1 MKQLFPL
8 MGKIFLFCFIAFGI
22 VTLPVT
28 LIVSGIVLGEF
39 IRRENV
45 FILQYGWVVFVVL
58 PVVAGILF
66 GLPMALVL
74 GILQYHHVRK
84 IIKSGPIN
92 LSVKQ
97 SREMILPSDRIVEK
111 CRAAIVESGAG
122 ILEKNSNRD
131 AIAARSPSS
140 WKSWSEDI
148 RVEIADIGAG
158 RSKIIV
164 SSRPSV
170 KTTLVDYGKNYE
182 NVERLCNLLKNP

>member
-111 CRAAIVESGAG
+111 CRAAIVESGKIRTG
-122 ILEKNSNRD
+122 T
-131 AIAARSPSS
+131 RSPPDRLRRGNRGRKTSG
-140 WKSWSEDI
+140 WKSPTSA
-148 RVEIADIGAG
+148 RGGRKSSSRAG
-158 RSKIIV
+158 R
-164 SSRPSV
+164 P
-170 KTTLVDYGKNYE
+170 
-182 NVERLCNLLKNP
+182 